1 MPLEHPK
8 QLSPLTLAFLGD
20 GVYELA
26 IRRYLVEA
34 GGSMPP
40 KKLHNLC
47 VQHVR
52 ASAQCRA
59 VRYIY
64 DRLTEEERQ
73 IYKRGRNASGVTVPK
88 NASPAEYRAATGL
101 EALVGYLDL
110 KGETAR
116 LNELIA
122 AILEME
128 EREGPCDPPPPGEP
142 K

>member
-8 QLSPLTLAFLGD
+8 QLSALTLAFLGD

-26 IRRYLVEA
+26 VRRHLVETR
-34 GGSMPP
+34 GSLPP

-59 VRYIY
+59 VHYIY
-64 DRLTEEERQ
+64 DRLTEEEQQ

-110 KGETAR
+110 KGEHAR
-116 LNELIA
+116 LDELIG
-122 AILEME
+122 AILALDAQ
-128 EREGPCDPPPPGEP
+128 GDPAAPSQSR
-142 K
+142 

>member
-64 DRLTEEERQ
+64 DRLTEEEQQ

-101 EALVGYLDL
+101 EALVGYLVMAGRQERLDTVM
-110 KGETAR
+110 GQVYEETKAYC
-116 LNELIA
+116 NEKHGG
-122 AILEME
+122 ME
-128 EREGPCDPPPPGEP
+128 
-142 K
+142 

>member
-52 ASAQCRA
+52 A
-59 VRYIY
+59 
-64 DRLTEEERQ
+64 
-73 IYKRGRNASGVTVPK
+73 
-88 NASPAEYRAATGL
+88 
-101 EALVGYLDL
+101 
-110 KGETAR
+110 
-116 LNELIA
+116 
-122 AILEME
+122 
-128 EREGPCDPPPPGEP
+128 
-142 K
+142 

>member
-1 MPLEHPK
+1 MEHPK

-73 IYKRGRNASGVTVPK
+73 IYKRGRNAS
-88 NASPAEYRAATGL
+88 PAEYRAATGL

-122 AILEME
+122 SILEME
-128 EREGPCDPPPPGEP
+128 EREGPCDPTPPGEP

>member
-59 VRYIY
+59 
-64 DRLTEEERQ
+64 
-73 IYKRGRNASGVTVPK
+73 
-88 NASPAEYRAATGL
+88 ATGL

-128 EREGPCDPPPPGEP
+128 EREGPCDPTPPGEP